1 MTYKAFTSPI
11 GLTAA
16 AVLSLSS
23 AAFGQNMIAGQEIEQ
38 GDLAA
43 VTAHCEML
51 AGETP
56 TTENAADGNSG
67 NIDAEDNLPAG
78 DMAEA
83 EATPAPMAA
92 DGNSGNIDAEDN
104 LPEGDQAE
112 AMATPA
118 PVDAEGNSGNIDAED
133 NMVSL
138 NLQALTL
145 QDCQEAGFGA

>member
-1 MTYKAFTSPI
+1 MTYKAFTSPVA
-11 GLTAA
+11 LTAA

-23 AAFGQNMIAGQEIEQ
+23 AAFGQNMIAGQEIQQ

-56 TTENAADGNSG
+56 TAANAADGNAGNIEAEDNLPSGDMVAATPTPAPIPADGNSG
-67 NIDAEDNLPAG
+67 NIEAEDNLPDG
-78 DMAEA
+78 DQTDVM
-83 EATPAPMAA
+83 ATPAPVEA
-92 DGNSGNIDAEDN
+92 DGNSGNIE
-104 LPEGDQAE
+104 
-112 AMATPA
+112 
-118 PVDAEGNSGNIDAED
+118 AED

-138 NLQALTL
+138 NLQDLTL